1 MQPVAFAYNGYTDK
15 FGIPRQSGRV
25 EAVETRIVFTA
36 PFRSPDAIR
45 GIEQW
50 SHLWLIW
57 SPTCRDECIAS
68 SPMSDN
74 EQQGSR
80 SLTVRPPRLGG
91 NTRLGVFATRSP
103 FRPNGLCLSSV
114 KLLRVEQTENEGHVL
129 IVSGADLMNGTP
141 IYDIKPYLPY
151 TDCHPDATNGFAED
165 HKNDALQ
172 VLWSPEA
179 ESTLNTLLV
188 ETPYIA
194 SLSENLP
201 NSLPAYGVDTPFK
214 RVSLKGKAVET
225 LVPCVS
231 TTENESYKNQQVET
245 PSVQL
250 PASARVFPEQIQQ
263 QLTDI
268 LKEDPRPGYHDN
280 PEKIYGL
287 TFSGFN
293 LHFRVEN
300 NILTV
305 LDIAPTT

>member
-15 FGIPRQSGRV
+15 FGIPRHSGRV

-57 SPTCRDECIAS
+57 GANNTVETPYIAS
-68 SPMSDN
+68 PSEHEQSSPPV
-74 EQQGSR
+74 GGVR
-80 SLTVRPPRLGG
+80 GGLTVRPPRLGG

-151 TDCHPDATNGFAED
+151 TDSHPEATNGFAEE

-172 VLWSPEA
+172 VVWSPEA
-179 ESTLNTLLV
+179 ENMLAALCHDDNY
-188 ETPYIA
+188 P
-194 SLSENLP
+194 LSILY
-201 NSLPAYGVDTPFK
+201 S
-214 RVSLKGKAVET
+214 
-225 LVPCVS
+225 
-231 TTENESYKNQQVET
+231 
-245 PSVQL
+245 
-250 PASARVFPEQIQQ
+250 
-263 QLTDI
+263 QLTQ
-268 LKEDPRPGYHDN
+268 LLREDPRPAYHSDPN
-280 PEKIYGL
+280 RIYGL
-287 TFSGFN
+287 TFDGFN
-293 LHFRVEN
+293 LHFRVEGN
-300 NILTV
+300 LLTV
-305 LDIAPTT
+305 LDIVSIT